1 MHGTLQQ
8 CAVFIEKPKIHS
20 PCINTYTVKSA
31 FLFCFYNSLFDLK
44 EMPQRIPVHRVIQN
58 NRIVG
63 KSVHF
68 FHPDLSVFQT
78 SEDCPSASSAKVERE
93 YLSFLIAHSRTSFHP
108 AIAQGICISVAVFIL
123 TLFFKIYL
131 CYNDKKYNNIHIF
144 LKRDPQQNITL
155 TDKESLCSIL
165 IIGKAVREGPPT
177 FRSNITTFPRHTR
190 NTSWHFT
197 GMWNLN

>member
-31 FLFCFYNSLFDLK
+31 FCFALQFLSRSQRNAAAYPSTSCHSKITGSL
-44 EMPQRIPVHRVIQN
+44 E
-58 NRIVG
+58 

-108 AIAQGICISVAVFIL
+108 RSAQGICISVAGFYSNIVFQ
-123 TLFFKIYL
+123 
-131 CYNDKKYNNIHIF
+131 NIPCVIMIKNITIFTYF
-144 LKRDPQQNITL
+144 LK
-155 TDKESLCSIL
+155 
-165 IIGKAVREGPPT
+165 A
-177 FRSNITTFPRHTR
+177 
-190 NTSWHFT
+190 
-197 GMWNLN
+197 